1 MRRIL
6 LASAIGVGLVGISPG
21 AASAAN
27 AGDNHAAYVWV
38 VGAVP
43 TGSSDTAK
51 APDGS
56 TVTLMGSGMLQA
68 GPGHSATGGGTYSM
82 SSGSSGSW
90 TVTGMLGFVSYGSGS
105 AQGLPPNFFGGE
117 ATLRVL
123 LSNGASGV
131 LTITC
136 ALGSPP
142 AGHMEGVTLISGQG
156 GEFTK
161 ADGGNTV
168 FIKQ

>member
-1 MRRIL
+1 MRKLL
-6 LASAIGVGLVGISPG
+6 LATAIGFGLIVAMSGSG
-21 AASAAN
+21 LAAN
-27 AGDNHAAYVWV
+27 ATDNHAAYVWV

-43 TGSSDTAK
+43 LGSSDTAM

-68 GPGHSATGGGTYSM
+68 GPGGSASGGGTYSM
-82 SSGSSGSW
+82 SSGGSGTW
-90 TVTGMLGFVSYGSGS
+90 TVTGMLGFVSYGSGA
-105 AQGLPPNFFGGE
+105 AQGLPADFFGGE
-117 ATLRVL
+117 TKLRVH
-123 LSNGASGV
+123 LSNGADGV

-142 AGHMEGVTLISGQG
+142 AGHMEGVTLILGTG

-161 ADGGNTV
+161 AHSGNTV
-168 FIKQ
+168 FIQ